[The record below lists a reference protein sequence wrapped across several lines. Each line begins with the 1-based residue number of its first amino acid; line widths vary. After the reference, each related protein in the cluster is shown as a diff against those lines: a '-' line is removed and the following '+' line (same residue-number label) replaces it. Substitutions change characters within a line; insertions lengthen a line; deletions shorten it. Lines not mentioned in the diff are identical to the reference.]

1 MSLPQKTRKTSHKQ
15 PDHLEALEKEQ
26 TKSKVSRRKEIIKI
40 REKINKTNIKTEKKS
55 IKPRA
60 LFSLSFFLKD
70 KQNQQTVGLEIN
82 KIRNERRE
90 ITINI
95 T

>member
-40 REKINKTNIKTEKKS
+40 REKINKTEVVK
-55 IKPRA
+55 
-60 LFSLSFFLKD
+60 
-70 KQNQQTVGLEIN
+70 
-82 KIRNERRE
+82 
-90 ITINI
+90 
-95 T
+95 